1 MRCKC
6 PWTHH
11 RRFPSPSPSPYP
23 DPPSPSPLS
32 QLSVLPNCALLR
44 FDSMCAKQDHYFLL
58 NHTIS
63 YFFLL
68 DCVKMKCTLSGSRR
82 HGDFLACFLFVSALP
97 RHAVRPAAYLEDYA
111 ALLVA
116 SAPSSSF
123 WPLVLDAVKS
133 LTIDNFSGLP
143 PMVTRTR
150 QLPRRSPAQRGCS
163 VLSRG
168 ADILCAAFLPLAGAR
183 DASSHNRS
191 DSRNNL

>member
-82 HGDFLACFLFVSALP
+82 HGDFLACFLFVSAC
-97 RHAVRPAAYLEDYA
+97 
-111 ALLVA
+111 
-116 SAPSSSF
+116 
-123 WPLVLDAVKS
+123 
-133 LTIDNFSGLP
+133 T
-143 PMVTRTR
+143 
-150 QLPRRSPAQRGCS
+150 PRR
-163 VLSRG
+163 LSRG
-168 ADILCAAFLPLAGAR
+168 LCGSPGSVRTIEQLLASRTGRCQKPHRQLLWAAPHGHSYSPAAPPQPCPAWMFCPLERSRHSLRCLPSTRWCAR
-183 DASSHNRS
+183 RQFSQQV
-191 DSRNNL
+191 